1 MQVLQSMESS
11 RKRSNSIATI
21 ARKGGVGKSTLT
33 CLLAAAYARS
43 GLRVLVVDLDPQAST
58 SRVLVPTGAVHAQ
71 ALADRMLK
79 GQDIAELAVP
89 SCIEGL
95 SVVGCAELLSVTES
109 QLLADPLGVTKVVR
123 SLGSLDQLEAH
134 LLFVDTPPS
143 LGPFTFGALM
153 NCPHALIPTICEDSS
168 VRTLAS
174 AVRTV
179 AETQVANPD
188 LAVLAIVAN
197 RMEKNTRHG
206 VTALETLR
214 AAFGPQLAATVIP
227 KAAAIAEGFQPGLP
241 FDDRA
246 PVNESIVAL
255 ANELLGR
262 MSGGAA
268 TTAGPTSSAARI
280 EANDLVA
287 GVDCNAAVAR
297 RESAPDSDFDCR

>member
-1 MQVLQSMESS
+1 MQVLQSMVQT
-11 RKRSNSIATI
+11 RNRPSIATI

-43 GLRVLVVDLDPQAST
+43 GLRVVVVDLDPQAST
-58 SRVLVPTGAVHAQ
+58 TRVLVDEGPVHAR
-71 ALADRMLK
+71 ALAERLLK
-79 GQDIAELAVP
+79 GQDIAELGVP
-89 SCIEGL
+89 SCVDGL
-95 SVVGCAELLSVTES
+95 TVIGCAELLSVTES

-123 SLGSLDQLEAH
+123 SLASLDQLPSD
-134 LLFVDTPPS
+134 LILIDTPPS

-168 VRTLAS
+168 VRTLGS

-197 RMEKNTRHG
+197 RMERNTRHG
-206 VTALETLR
+206 TSALETLR
-214 AAFGPQLAATVIP
+214 AAFGPQLASTVIP

-241 FDDRA
+241 FDERS

-255 ANELLGR
+255 AEELIGR
-262 MSGGAA
+262 MAGQPVAA
-268 TTAGPTSSAARI
+268 AAPPPDAGI
-280 EANDLVA
+280 DGDEVVA
-287 GVDCNAAVAR
+287 GIDCNVRDAVTAEAR
-297 RESAPDSDFDCR
+297 DPNFDCR

>member
-1 MQVLQSMESS
+1 MQVLQSMEPT
-11 RKRSNSIATI
+11 RNRRNSIATI

-58 SRVLVPTGAVHAQ
+58 TRVLVPEGTAHAR
-71 ALADRMLK
+71 ALAERLLK
-79 GQDIAELAVP
+79 GQDIADLAVP
-89 SCIEGL
+89 SCVDGL
-95 SVVGCAELLSVTES
+95 SVVGCAEMLSVTES

-123 SLGSLDQLEAH
+123 SLGTLDQLDAD
-134 LLFVDTPPS
+134 LLLVDTPPS

-153 NCPHALIPTICEDSS
+153 SCPHALIPTICEDSS
-168 VRTLAS
+168 VRTLGS

-214 AAFGPQLAATVIP
+214 AAFGPQLASTVIP

-241 FDDRA
+241 FDERA
-246 PVNESIVAL
+246 PVNESIVSL
-255 ANELLGR
+255 AEELLGR
-262 MSGGAA
+262 MSGGADA
-268 TTAGPTSSAARI
+268 EVAPTVP
-280 EANDLVA
+280 VA
-287 GVDCNAAVAR
+287 GIEVDERDAVVDCNAVD
-297 RESAPDSDFDCR
+297 SAPAATRDPSFDCR